1 MKAAL
6 SVKTP
11 AKINLFLHVV
21 GKRDDGYHL
30 LESLFAP
37 LAVYDTITI
46 SPKKEILVNS
56 KIPNNI
62 CYKVATHLKEAYDI
76 KEGCEITIQKQIPI
90 AAGMGGGSS
99 DAAAALLLL
108 NILWG
113 LDLSHQD
120 LLDHAVKMGADV
132 PFFIDPKCSF
142 VSGIG
147 ELIEP
152 LQIFKSY
159 HILVLNPNVAVSTP
173 EVYKMGFSEF
183 TDKIKS
189 HEEIEDLILNGRNDL
204 QNNAI
209 SLCPEIAQCLE
220 FLQSQEGNITARMN
234 GSGATCFGIFKDQK
248 SLENAYNAVP
258 KNWWKHHQLLEL

>member
-1 MKAAL
+1 MKAKL
-6 SVKTP
+6 TVKTP

-21 GKRDDGYHL
+21 GKRADGYHL

-37 LAVYDTITI
+37 LAVYDTITV

-56 KIPNNI
+56 NIPNNI
-62 CYKVATHLKEAYDI
+62 SLKVATHLKEAYDI
-76 KEGCEITIQKQIPI
+76 KDGCEITIQKQIPI

-99 DAAAALLLL
+99 DAAATLLLL

-120 LLDHAVKMGADV
+120 LLDHAVKIGADV
-132 PFFIDPKCSF
+132 PFFIDPKNSF
-142 VSGIG
+142 VTGIG
-147 ELIEP
+147 EVIEP
-152 LQIFKSY
+152 FEIYKSY
-159 HILVLNPNVAVSTP
+159 PLLVINPNVAVNTP

-183 TDKIKS
+183 TSRIQNK
-189 HEEIEDLILNGRNDL
+189 ELIEDLILNGKNDL
-204 QNNAI
+204 QNNAM
-209 SLCPEIAQCLE
+209 SLCPEIGKCLE
-220 FLQSQEGNITARMN
+220 FLEAQEGILASRMN

-248 SLENAYNAVP
+248 SLNKAYNSVP